1 MELRLDL
8 DKEYGIVLEGGGA
21 KGAYQVGAWK
31 ALREAGVKIKGV
43 SGVSVGALNG
53 ALICM
58 DDMETA
64 ENIWENIS
72 YSKVMDVDEEMME
85 DVMSGNLKTS
95 NLGKI
100 LKEGMKILVDGGMDI
115 APLRQLIEHA
125 VDEDKIRRSPMDF
138 YVITYSVSDHK
149 LMEVNVK
156 EAPEG
161 LVPDMLLAS
170 AYFLAFKN
178 EKLHGKRYMD
188 GGAWNN
194 VPFDTL
200 MKLGYKDIIILRIY
214 GLGFDKER
222 TVEIPEDVTVYHVAP
237 RRDLGGI
244 LEFDKKKSRRNM
256 KLGYYDAQRMMYGLE
271 GKHYYIDAPEQ
282 ESHYFDRLIGLA
294 ERAMEHLGQCYMTEG
309 KEQLCGYRI
318 FTEGIFPTLAGELK
332 LKKDW
337 NYKELYLGMLEEA
350 AAFFRIN
357 RYKVYSVEEL
367 TELIGA
373 KLELYRQAEKDIPV
387 YMEIFEKLS

>member
-1 MELRLDL
+1 MELKLDL
-8 DKEYGIVLEGGGA
+8 NKEYGVVLEGGGA
-21 KGAYQVGAWK
+21 KGAYQIGAWR
-31 ALREAGVKIKGV
+31 ALKEAGVKIKGV

-58 DDMETA
+58 DDIETA
-64 ENIWENIS
+64 QNIWENIS
-72 YSKVMDVDEEMME
+72 YSKVMNVDEEMME
-85 DVMSGNLKTS
+85 DVMSGNLNTS
-95 NLGKI
+95 NLGRI
-100 LKEGMKILVDGGMDI
+100 LKEGMKILADGGMDI
-115 APLRQLIEHA
+115 APLRQLIEDA
-125 VDEDKIRRSPMDF
+125 VDEEKIRKSPMDF

-161 LVPDMLLAS
+161 LVSDMLLAS

-178 EKLHGKRYMD
+178 QKLHGKRYMD

-222 TVEIPEDVTVYHVAP
+222 IVEVPDDVAVYHVAP

-256 KLGYYDAQRMMYGLE
+256 KLGYYDAQRMLYGLE
-271 GKHYYIDAPEQ
+271 GKHYYIDAPE
-282 ESHYFDRLIGLA
+282 EEAHYFDRLIGLA
-294 ERAMEHLGQCYMTEG
+294 ERVMEDLGECYMTEG
-309 KEQLCGYRI
+309 KEQLCGYRV
-318 FTEGIFPTLAGELK
+318 FTEGIFPKLAQELK

-337 NYKELYLGMLEEA
+337 NYKELYLGILEEA
-350 AAFFRIN
+350 AGFFRIN
-357 RYKVYSVEEL
+357 RYCVYSVEEL
-367 TELIGA
+367 TKLIGA
-373 KLELYRQAEKDIPV
+373 KTELYRQADKDIPV